1 MPESLTNNRIHRLFN
16 LHKVMRD
23 MKPHSAAEL
32 AAALNGTE
40 PVTNER
46 LIKEDI
52 EFLRSMGA
60 IIPRGSKHKGYQYQK
75 PFSFVSSADSID
87 FTDVNDV
94 LSYLE
99 QIHSRFPRLEALG
112 IEQVFFAV
120 MGNLNPKEK
129 NLLKPVQF
137 HEVEYQGYHFIGD
150 FYRYIKEG
158 KPILV
163 KYQPFGLE
171 IREVLFIPQLL
182 REYNHRWFV
191 IGTSSTREN
200 PEIFA
205 LDRVIKIDPAFRSV
219 FTKKPIPYLTRLYKD
234 VLGVSLEGERPSQ
247 IVVRIAK
254 PRAEYVRTKKWHHSQ
269 KVLENKETSIL
280 FSWYLW
286 PNRELKTKIMEF
298 LPFIEV
304 LEPPVLRDW
313 LTETLKESLDRVKG
327 KSKSQKQGDSL
338 FI

>member
-1 MPESLTNNRIHRLFN
+1 MPESLTNNRIQRLFN

-40 PVTNER
+40 PATNER

-60 IIPRGSKHKGYQYQK
+60 KIPPGSKHKGYQYQK
-75 PFSFVSSADSID
+75 PFSFVSAADSID

-120 MGNLNPKEK
+120 MGQLKRQGK
-129 NLLKPVQF
+129 DLLKPVQF

-158 KPILV
+158 KPIIV
-163 KYQPFGLE
+163 KYQPFGME
-171 IREVLFIPQLL
+171 KRNYLFVAQLL
-182 REYNHRWFV
+182 REYNHRWYA

-200 PEIFA
+200 PQVFA
-205 LDRVIKIDPAFRSV
+205 LDRVISVDPAFDV
-219 FTKKPIPYLTRLYKD
+219 DFPKKLIPNLPRLYKD
-234 VLGVSLEGERPSQ
+234 VLGVSIESERPTW
-247 IVVRIAK
+247 ITIRIAK
-254 PRAEYVRTKKWHHSQ
+254 PRADYVRTKTWHRSQ
-269 KVLENKETSIL
+269 KVLENNETSIL
-280 FSWYLW
+280 FCWYLR
-286 PNRELKTKIMEF
+286 PNRELQAKILEF

-304 LEPPVLRDW
+304 LEPPELRDW
-313 LTETLKESLDRVKG
+313 LIETLKESLDLMMA
-327 KSKSQKQGDSL
+327 KSKSKNQEDSL
-338 FI
+338 FF